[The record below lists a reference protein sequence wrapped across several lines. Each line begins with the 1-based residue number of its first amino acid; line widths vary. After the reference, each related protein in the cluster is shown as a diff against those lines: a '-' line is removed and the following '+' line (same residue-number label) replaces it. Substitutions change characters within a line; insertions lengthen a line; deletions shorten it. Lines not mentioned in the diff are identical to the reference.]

1 MPKKFQGENTKS
13 AAARARR
20 AEAKAAADAK
30 KQKELEDAYW
40 KDEDKHVMR
49 KEQRKVGARAT
60 PGPGRGRRGRA
71 ARRHW
76 TWSTAGSETGAEARA
91 CAGSRRRPGFGTFRE
106 SQALH
111 GLVSLLYVMPG
122 LDKTG
127 SASPLSTQGTPGSSW
142 RRV

>member
-30 KQKELEDAYW
+30 KQKELEDAYRR
-40 KDEDKHVMR
+40 DEDKHVMR
-49 KEQRKVGARAT
+49 KEQRKVRASR
-60 PGPGRGRRGRA
+60 PGRGGAGGGGGRPGL
-71 ARRHW
+71 W
-76 TWSTAGSETGAEARA
+76 PEGWSMGSGETGVAKA
-91 CAGSRRRPGFGTFRE
+91 CAGSRRGLGFGTFRQ

-122 LDKTG
+122 IDKTA
-127 SASPLSTQGTPGSSW
+127 SASPLSTQGTSGSS
-142 RRV
+142 